1 MKNFIIRH
9 PTWIIVIIICS
20 SSMILGLAII
30 PIIMKAPDKTFFDYI
45 ISVLIPTLFI
55 SAFVSAPVVHAY
67 KKIILENFEMI
78 EKLQK
83 DSLTGLLNR
92 YTFIEKY
99 ESISTEMK
107 RQRKAVAL
115 IMIDLDNFKKIN
127 DTYGH
132 LAGDLVIKNVG
143 LAIKS
148 SVREEDLKCRFGGDE
163 FLIVQWDLTYDEALK
178 TAQRIQMAM
187 LTTVLYKNQQI
198 FYTASIGLVYH
209 NECQCDLD
217 ELICQADNEMY
228 MAKSKGKNQL
238 ISNL

>member
-1 MKNFIIRH
+1 M
-9 PTWIIVIIICS
+9 IICS
-20 SSMILGLAII
+20 SSMILGFAMI
-30 PIIMKAPDKTFFDYI
+30 PIIMKAPDQTFFDYI
-45 ISVLIPTLFI
+45 ISVVIPTLFI

-99 ESISTEMK
+99 ESLSAKMK
-107 RQRKAVAL
+107 RQGKAVAL

-143 LAIKS
+143 LTIKS

-187 LTTVLYKNQQI
+187 LTSVLYKNQQI

-209 NECQCDLD
+209 NEYQCDLD

-228 MAKSKGKNQL
+228 LAKSKGKNQL
-238 ISNL
+238 ISNF